1 MTAEIAG
8 RLKSWIGTRGGM
20 HDEALFV
27 VESQTDQAVML
38 TVRNG
43 DVERISVLFHRHHR
57 MLFNFF
63 LRLTGNRSL
72 SEDLVQEVFLRML
85 KYRQT
90 FQAGSNFTAW
100 MYQVAR
106 NAHIDHVRKWK
117 LEVAPDEEPAWDDVA
132 ATAPDQHESLEHN
145 QEIGLLRRALARL
158 PVEKREVLV
167 LSRFQ
172 NLKYE
177 EIAQIMN
184 CEIGTI
190 KVRVFRAIRELS
202 EIFYELS
209 GERAS

>member
-1 MTAEIAG
+1 
-8 RLKSWIGTRGGM
+8 M

>member
-1 MTAEIAG
+1 
-8 RLKSWIGTRGGM
+8 M

-90 FQAGSNFTAW
+90 FQPVTAGAW
-100 MYQVAR
+100 
-106 NAHIDHVRKWK
+106 HGFLVR
-117 LEVAPDEEPAWDDVA
+117 LEVA
-132 ATAPDQHESLEHN
+132 EHR
-145 QEIGLLRRALARL
+145 GL
-158 PVEKREVLV
+158 
-167 LSRFQ
+167 FW
-172 NLKYE
+172 N
-177 EIAQIMN
+177 
-184 CEIGTI
+184 G
-190 KVRVFRAIRELS
+190 
-202 EIFYELS
+202 
-209 GERAS
+209 